1 MNWLKTFL
9 THYVLYGALLLL
21 LCLGIFP
28 FIILYSTSTSI
39 AVLLDRATS
48 GHKLAQKLERFW
60 TIVGTPYDY
69 LVKTV
74 G

>member
-1 MNWLKTFL
+1 MHWLKTFL
-9 THYVLYGALLLL
+9 THYVLYGALLLM

-28 FIILYSTSTSI
+28 FIIIYSSSTSI
-39 AVLLDRATS
+39 AKLLDRLMP
-48 GHKLAQKLERFW
+48 GNKLAFKLENLW

>member
-1 MNWLKTFL
+1 MHWLKTFL
-9 THYVLYGALLLL
+9 THYVLYGALLLI

-28 FIILYSTSTSI
+28 FIIIYSSSTSI
-39 AVLLDRATS
+39 AKLLDRFMP
-48 GHKLAQKLERFW
+48 GNKLAFKLENLW